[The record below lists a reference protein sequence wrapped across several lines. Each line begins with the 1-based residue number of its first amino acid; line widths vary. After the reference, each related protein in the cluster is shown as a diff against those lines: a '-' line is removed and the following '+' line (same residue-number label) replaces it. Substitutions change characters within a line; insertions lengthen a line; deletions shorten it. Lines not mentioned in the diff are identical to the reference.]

1 MSALARAARWRAAAP
16 RLTVWPVFEAG
27 LALIGLLAYS
37 NALLAPLLADPARPD
52 DAEALRLVWPPVY
65 ALTLFLMALSPGAV
79 WRVVMRA
86 WPLVALALLTMISAL
101 WSIDPEVS
109 VRRGLAVVMTL
120 AFGLWLAARYDWPD
134 LIRLIALTF
143 AILAAGSLIAGALF
157 PGFGVMQEVHPGA
170 WRGLWWEKNT
180 LGAMMAWGALAFL
193 AAAACA
199 PAAAERRMWFALV
212 PLAVLLVLLATS
224 RTAFLAAAIA
234 LGGPAAIALSR
245 RGFGFA
251 ALTAFG
257 ATAGAIALAAVLM
270 IGPAVLLDML
280 GRDATLTGRTDI
292 WAALVRAIAERP
304 WTGFGYG
311 AFWDDERGPAFWVIQ
326 ATQWPVPTAHN
337 AWLETAL
344 AIGLP
349 GAALAL
355 WVYLAGLARAG
366 SRLAAGLETYWAL
379 PFLAAWGVISLS
391 ESNLLQQN
399 GFVWLLLGATLAKLA
414 ADRPQRRAHAAP

>member
-1 MSALARAARWRAAAP
+1 MSALARAARWRDAAP
-16 RLTVWPVFEAG
+16 RLTVWPAAEAG
-27 LALIGLLAYS
+27 LALIGLLLFS
-37 NALLAPLLADPARPD
+37 NALIAPLLADPARPD

-79 WRVVMRA
+79 WRVTLRS
-86 WPLVALALLTMISAL
+86 WPLVLLALLTMISAA

-120 AFGLWLAARYDWPD
+120 AFGLWLAARYSWRD

-143 AILAAGSLIAGALF
+143 AILAVGSLIAGAVF

-199 PAAAERRMWFALV
+199 RGVTEQRLWFALV
-212 PLAVLLVLLATS
+212 PLALLLVLLATS
-224 RTAFLAAAIA
+224 RTAFLATAIA
-234 LGGPAAIALSR
+234 LGGPLAIALSR
-245 RGFGFA
+245 RDFSFA
-251 ALTAFG
+251 ALTGFG
-257 ATAGAIALAAVLM
+257 VTVAAIGLLTVLM
-270 IGPAVLLDML
+270 IGPAVLLEML
-280 GRDATLTGRTDI
+280 GRDATFTGRTDI
-292 WAALVRAIAERP
+292 WEALGRAIAERP
-304 WTGFGYG
+304 WTGYGYG
-311 AFWDDERGPAFWVIQ
+311 AFWGDERGPVFWVLQ
-326 ATQWPVPTAHN
+326 VTQWPVPTAHN

-344 AIGLP
+344 AIGIP
-349 GAALAL
+349 GTVLAL
-355 WVYLAGLARAG
+355 WVYLAGLWRAG
-366 SRLAAGLETYWAL
+366 RGFRTGLETYWTL

-399 GFVWLLLGATLAKLA
+399 GFVWLLLTATLAKLA
-414 ADRPQRRAHAAP
+414 ADKR